1 MKKVEIAYTSQMF
14 EEIVNRNNI
23 EIIQVDVKGI
33 EPNALFQQ
41 GFIGIVYYEE
51 INNEEKNDWINKE
64 VIDYDWENEGFGDE
78 SIKRLLNK
86 GYEKGYSDALNL
98 MNEMI
103 KALRDIAE
111 GLSPSS
117 ADEAFIFAG
126 IAKKIADDALKKYNN
141 KF

>member
-1 MKKVEIAYTSQMF
+1 M
-14 EEIVNRNNI
+14 
-23 EIIQVDVKGI
+23 
-33 EPNALFQQ
+33 
-41 GFIGIVYYEE
+41 
-51 INNEEKNDWINKE
+51 
-64 VIDYDWENEGFGDE
+64 
-78 SIKRLLNK
+78 NK

-126 IAKKIADDALKKYNN
+126 IAKKIADDVLKKYNN